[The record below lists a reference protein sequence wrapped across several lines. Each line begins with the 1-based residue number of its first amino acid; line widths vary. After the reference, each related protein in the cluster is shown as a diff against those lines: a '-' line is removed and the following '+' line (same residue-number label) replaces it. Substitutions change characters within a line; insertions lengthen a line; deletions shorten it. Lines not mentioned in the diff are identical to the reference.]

1 MIRSS
6 RIAVFAGLVGLV
18 LSQPA
23 VSADRSTIH
32 STSQPMTSQPMSPRI
47 QLAQAS
53 VMTVRTVDPA
63 CFCWAN
69 GERFNRGESA
79 CLRFGGSRVLAQC
92 DQVTNVMSWS
102 FTQNPCPDS

>member
-32 STSQPMTSQPMSPRI
+32 STSQPMTSRI

-79 CLRFGGSRVLAQC
+79 CLRLGGSRVLAQC